1 MYRQRETNPHFLP
14 RQSDPVLDFTP
25 QTRPPRS
32 RPQGRTSV
40 EPPHGP
46 TPQPPTPESRTSIEP
61 PHGPRPQPPTPE
73 SRTSI
78 EPPHGPRPQP
88 PIQQPQPQVK
98 PPPPDQVDAR
108 SQPRQESRPQ
118 QPHSQPLG
126 LQPSGGGQHSAPH
139 GHAGDHHHHPS
150 FLRAPMSRRTR
161 PVAWLV
167 AAFCT
172 LFWIIIIV
180 GGLII
185 LIVYL
190 VFRPRSPRFD
200 LSTGSFNA
208 AYLDMGY
215 LLNADVTLLA
225 NFTNPNTKVNID
237 FSYVILDLYY
247 EKNFIA
253 TRYIEPFSVMRME
266 SRFTSVHMVASQ
278 VRLSMAHSM
287 ALQRQMEGGRVN
299 FEIRGMFRTR
309 SKLGGLLHYSYWL
322 YAHCEIVVTGP
333 PTGVLIGKKCETK
346 R

>member
-14 RQSDPVLDFTP
+14 RQSDPVLEFTP

-32 RPQGRTSV
+32 RAQ
-40 EPPHGP
+40 
-46 TPQPPTPESRTSIEP
+46 SRTVIEP
-61 PHGPRPQPPTPE
+61 PHGRTPQPPMPQ
-73 SRTSI
+73 SHTSV

-98 PPPPDQVDAR
+98 PLPPDQVDAPP
-108 SQPRQESRPQ
+108 QPRQESRPQ

-126 LQPSGGGQHSAPH
+126 SRPSGGSQHSAPH
-139 GHAGDHHHHPS
+139 GHAGHHHHHPS

-190 VFRPRSPRFD
+190 VFRPRNPRFD
-200 LSTGSFNA
+200 ISTGTFNA

-237 FSYVILDLYY
+237 FSYIILDLYY

-253 TRYIEPFSVMRME
+253 TRYIDPFSVMRME
-266 SRFTSVHMVASQ
+266 SRFATVHMVASQ
-278 VRLSMAHSM
+278 VRLSMRHSM
-287 ALQRQMEGGRVN
+287 ELQRQMEGGRVN

-309 SKLGGLLHYSYWL
+309 SKLGGLFHYSYWL